1 MAVGGSK
8 WTSERLFLLASI
20 GGAVGLGNLIR
31 FPFVLGENGGAA
43 FLSVYLLLVLIVGFP
58 LVLAEM
64 IMGSRGG
71 GGAVETLETLIK
83 ESKAKPF
90 WKVIGWLSII
100 LPFLGF
106 CYYSS
111 MVGWTMFFGF
121 EAVTEGFQG
130 LTAEQSA
137 RNLSHLQQNAGMMVF
152 LHSLLIVMTVAVVGL
167 GVKGGIERVVKFMMP
182 ALFIMLV
189 CLVLYGLFFGDA
201 AAAYAFL
208 FKPDFGKITMQVV
221 LNALGQVFFSLAI
234 GVGMMITYASYV
246 PQSVSLNRASLTI
259 GMGDTLVAVLAGMAI
274 FPIVMSLGLT
284 AEQGPGLLFITMP
297 VAFGQMSVGGL
308 LAILFFGLVFA
319 AAFTTVIGMLE
330 PIVAVARSRFSKF
343 SRMQVTA
350 FIGLLIWL
358 VGLAPTL
365 SDSLLSNVR
374 PLWFV
379 PLFADFNVF
388 RVFDFLVANL
398 LLPINGLLL
407 ALFVG
412 WVMKRQNL
420 EESARLKPMAFLLW
434 FWALRYIAPIA
445 VFGVLVVSLIQA
457 FNH

>member
-1 MAVGGSK
+1 MAISGSK

-43 FLSVYLLLVLIVGFP
+43 FLSIYLLLVLMVGFP
-58 LVLAEM
+58 LLLAEM

-71 GGAVETLETLIK
+71 GGAVETLQKLIK
-83 ESKAKPF
+83 ESNAASF
-90 WKVIGWLSII
+90 WKIIGWLSII

-121 EAVTEGFQG
+121 EAITDGFSG
-130 LTAEQSA
+130 LTATQSEA
-137 RNLSHLQQNAGMMVF
+137 NLSALQTDAVMMIL
-152 LHSLLIVMTVAVVGL
+152 LHSLLITATVLVVGL
-167 GVKGGIERVVKFMMP
+167 GVKGGIERVVKYLMP
-182 ALFIMLV
+182 GLFIMLI
-189 CLVLYGLFFGDA
+189 CLVLYGLIFGDA
-201 AAAYAFL
+201 AAAYKFL
-208 FKPDFGKITMQVV
+208 FQPDFSKITMQVV

-246 PQSVSLNRASLTI
+246 PNTVSLNRASLVI
-259 GMGDTLVAVLAGMAI
+259 GFGDTLVAVFAGMAI

-284 AEQGPGLLFITMP
+284 AEHGPGLLFITMP
-297 VAFGQMSVGGL
+297 VAFGQMSVGGF

-330 PIVAVARSRFSKF
+330 PIVAVARSRYQNLT
-343 SRMQVTA
+343 RMQVTII
-350 FIGLLIWL
+350 IGVLIWF

-365 SDSLLSNVR
+365 SDSLLLDVR
-374 PLWFV
+374 PFWFI

-398 LLPINGLLL
+398 LLPFNGLLL

-412 WVMKRQNL
+412 WVMKRSDL
-420 EESARLKPMAFLLW
+420 EESAGLGRRAFLLW

-445 VFGVLVVSLIQA
+445 VFGVLVISLIQA